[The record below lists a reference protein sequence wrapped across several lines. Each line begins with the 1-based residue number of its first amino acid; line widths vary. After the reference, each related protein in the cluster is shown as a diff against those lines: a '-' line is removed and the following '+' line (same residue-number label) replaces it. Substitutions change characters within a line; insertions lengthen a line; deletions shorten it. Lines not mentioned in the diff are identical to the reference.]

1 MGELNLRAEA
11 GGVLIPLRAK
21 PRAGKNAVE
30 GVRDGVLLVSVRAA
44 PTDGEA
50 NAAVVA
56 TIAEVL
62 GCAKS
67 NVRLVRGQKSRDKAV
82 LVQGLDAAI
91 ILERLN
97 LQ

>member
-1 MGELNLRAEA
+1 VSALNLREEQ
-11 GGVLIPLRAK
+11 GGVVIPLRAK

-30 GVRDGVLLVSVRAA
+30 GVREGVLLVSVRAA
-44 PTDGEA
+44 PADGEA

-56 TIAEVL
+56 TVAEAL

-67 NVRLVRGQKSRDKAV
+67 SVRLVRGHKSRDKAV
-82 LVQGLDAAI
+82 LVQGLEAAA

-97 LQ
+97 RL

>member
-1 MGELNLRAEA
+1 MSALNLREES
-11 GGVLIPLRAK
+11 GGIVIPLRAK

-50 NAAVVA
+50 NAAVIETVA
-56 TIAEVL
+56 EAL
-62 GCAKS
+62 RCAKS
-67 NVRLVRGQKSRDKAV
+67 NVRLIRGQKSRDKAV
-82 LVQGLDAAI
+82 LVQGLETAV
-91 ILERLN
+91 ILERFN